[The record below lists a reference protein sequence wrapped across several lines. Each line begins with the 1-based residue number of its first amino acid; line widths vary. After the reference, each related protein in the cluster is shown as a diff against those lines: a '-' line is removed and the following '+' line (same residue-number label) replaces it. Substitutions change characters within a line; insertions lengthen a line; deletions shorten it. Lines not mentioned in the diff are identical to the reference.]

1 MDSAIFE
8 NNVGLLR
15 SIVVKYID
23 SNQRIED
30 SEAYSDGCLALIKAH
45 RTYDSNKGAF
55 STWATRIIKQAI
67 IGSYRKN
74 QKNNLELNDDID
86 AIQEENCLNV
96 SEKAMSILLKED
108 DDDSDLDKENKK
120 ILIDHYIN
128 KISWAEIGRR
138 MNYSKERVR
147 QKGQDAI
154 RRIRVKYK
162 LILDEIENF

>member
-1 MDSAIFE
+1 MNI
-8 NNVGLLR
+8 
-15 SIVVKYID
+15 
-23 SNQRIED
+23 
-30 SEAYSDGCLALIKAH
+30 
-45 RTYDSNKGAF
+45 
-55 STWATRIIKQAI
+55 
-67 IGSYRKN
+67 
-74 QKNNLELNDDID
+74 DDID
-86 AIQEENCLNV
+86 TIQEENCLNV

-154 RRIRVKYK
+154 RRIRIKYK